1 VVVLSPSAVTGEV
14 PGIEEPENMHG
25 KWMLWGELMH
35 HHLQDQ
41 LWETPLNSD
50 DFLFQ
55 LLQLRWI
62 ERARGICDR
71 WSKAR

>member
-1 VVVLSPSAVTGEV
+1 
-14 PGIEEPENMHG
+14 
-25 KWMLWGELMH
+25 MLWGELMH

-41 LWETPLNSD
+41 LWETPLNSV

-62 ERARGICDR
+62 ERVRGICDR